1 MIQGMEHLSYEDRL
15 RELELFSLEK
25 RSLCGD
31 LIMVFQ
37 YLNRRYR
44 KEGDRLLT
52 KVCGN
57 RTRRNGFKLMEGGFR
72 LDTNKNSFTVR
83 VVRHWNSLPRV
94 MEDALSLE
102 TFKARL
108 DKDLCN
114 LM

>member
-1 MIQGMEHLSYEDRL
+1 
-15 RELELFSLEK
+15 
-25 RSLCGD
+25 
-31 LIMVFQ
+31 MVFQ

-83 VVRHWNSLPRV
+83 VVRHWNRLPREV
-94 MEDALSLE
+94 VDAASLKTFKDRLDRALS
-102 TFKARL
+102 T
-108 DKDLCN
+108 
-114 LM
+114 